1 MKKVLL
7 LVWALGS
14 LIPAVA
20 ENISELTDS
29 SRVRS
34 RSRISVKR
42 VL

>member
-29 SRVRS
+29 SRVYDLDEVATLTKS
-34 RSRISVKR
+34 
-42 VL
+42 

>member
-29 SRVRS
+29 SRVYD
-34 RSRISVKR
+34 SRISVKR